1 MLTELRNL
9 PAPAKL
15 NLFLHVT
22 GRRADGYHLLE
33 TVFEF
38 IDLAD
43 RLNFTRLDDG
53 RIERQTHLA
62 GVPAESDLTVR
73 AARLLAEQANC
84 RLGVRIS
91 VDKRIPMG
99 GGLGGGSSDAATT
112 LLALNRL
119 WNLNWPRRRLAALAV
134 RLGADVPVFV
144 FGQTAYATGI
154 GERLRPL
161 ALPTRHYVV
170 VAPRVSVP
178 TAGVFS
184 APELTRDTKP
194 LKIFGLSRGEQ
205 VFRGRNDLQR
215 VVVARHPEVSGAL
228 EALRQAA
235 RELGIEERSIEKCG
249 VGRGV
254 ERSADTENPAAR
266 MTGSGACVFLPLR
279 CEREALRVRD
289 RLIGRIDAT
298 VIVSRSLGI
307 HPLRDWAFGHTENLR
322 RGKAAV

>member
-1 MLTELRNL
+1 MIDELRHC

-33 TVFEF
+33 TVFEL

-43 RLNFTRLDDG
+43 TLHFRRTDDG
-53 RIERQTHLA
+53 RIMLRNPIP
-62 GVPAESDLTVR
+62 GVAPESDLTVR
-73 AARLLAEQANC
+73 AARMLAEAAGC
-84 RLGVRIS
+84 GLGVEIEL
-91 VDKRIPMG
+91 DKRIPMG

-119 WNLNWPRRRLAALAV
+119 WGLDWPRRRLAALAL

-144 FGQTAYATGI
+144 FGRTAYATGI
-154 GERLRPL
+154 GERLRAL
-161 ALPTRHYVV
+161 ALPPRFYVV

-194 LKIFGLSRGEQ
+194 LKIHGLSQGRQ
-205 VFRGRNDLQR
+205 VFRGRNDLQSVVLARQPR
-215 VVVARHPEVSGAL
+215 VAAAL

-235 RELGIEERSIEKCG
+235 RD
-249 VGRGV
+249 VGCDSR
-254 ERSADTENPAAR
+254 AAR
-266 MTGSGACVFLPLR
+266 MTGSGACVFLPLDS
-279 CEREALRVRD
+279 ESEAQRVRE
-289 RLIGRIDAT
+289 RLQGRVDAG
-298 VIVSRSLGI
+298 VKVSRSLAR
-307 HPLRDWAFGHTENLR
+307 HPLSDWAFEHASVERASG
-322 RGKAAV
+322 A

>member
-1 MLTELRNL
+1 VIDELRHC

-33 TVFEF
+33 TVFEL

-43 RLNFTRLDDG
+43 TLHLRRRDDG
-53 RIERQTHLA
+53 RIVLRTPIP
-62 GVPAESDLTVR
+62 GVDPEADLTVR
-73 AARLLAEQANC
+73 AARLLAQACGC
-84 RLGVRIS
+84 RLGVEIS

-119 WNLNWPRRRLAALAV
+119 WDLHLTPRALAALAL
-134 RLGADVPVFV
+134 RLGADVPAFV
-144 FGQTAYATGI
+144 FGRTAYATGI

-161 ALPTRHYVV
+161 ALPPRWYVV

-194 LKIFGLSRGEQ
+194 LKIHGLSRGRQ
-205 VFRGRNDLQR
+205 VFRGRNDLQS
-215 VVVARHPEVSGAL
+215 VVLARQPLVAAAL
-228 EALRQAA
+228 DALRQAA
-235 RELGIEERSIEKCG
+235 GDAGCEGGL
-249 VGRGV
+249 
-254 ERSADTENPAAR
+254 AR
-266 MTGSGACVFLPLR
+266 MTGSGACVFLPLDD
-279 CEREALRVRD
+279 EVVAHGVQQ
-289 RLIGRIDAT
+289 RLSGRIAADVVVA
-298 VIVSRSLGI
+298 RSLSR
-307 HPLRDWAFGHTENLR
+307 HPLRDWAFGLASSG
-322 RGKAAV
+322 RGTQA